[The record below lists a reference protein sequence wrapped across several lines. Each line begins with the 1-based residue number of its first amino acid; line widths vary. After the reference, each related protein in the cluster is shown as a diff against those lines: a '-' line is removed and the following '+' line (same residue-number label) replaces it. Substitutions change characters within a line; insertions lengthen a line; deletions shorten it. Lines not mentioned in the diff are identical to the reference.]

1 MDTNKREGLGGYG
14 PLGNRQSLKSPRLAQ
29 IQAVG
34 REVSMEAMRMKIGI
48 RKMPEIVAI
57 LKLMADY
64 ERVQKEVRD
73 ARRTT

>member
-1 MDTNKREGLGGYG
+1 MK
-14 PLGNRQSLKSPRLAQ
+14 
-29 IQAVG
+29 
-34 REVSMEAMRMKIGI
+34 AMRIKLGI

-73 ARRTT
+73 ARRAT